1 MYVEIVTQR
10 CFSKMFYSKRLKPSR
25 YDESQPYCARLKS
38 IATKTALIIMNI
50 VQFYQLL
57 ALRLSWK
64 GALHIREYK
73 NKIIKIIEIFL
84 FCNHI

>member
-1 MYVEIVTQR
+1 MYLEIVTQR
-10 CFSKMFYSKRLKPSR
+10 CFSKMFYSKLLHPSR

-38 IATKTALIIMNI
+38 IATKTALVMNI

-57 ALRLSWK
+57 TLRLSWK

-73 NKIIKIIEIFL
+73 NEIIKTIEFFYFVTI
-84 FCNHI
+84 